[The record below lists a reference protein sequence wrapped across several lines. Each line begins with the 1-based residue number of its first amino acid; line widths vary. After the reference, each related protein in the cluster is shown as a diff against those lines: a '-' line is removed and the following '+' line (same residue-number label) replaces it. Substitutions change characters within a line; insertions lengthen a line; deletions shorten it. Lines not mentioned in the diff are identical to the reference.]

1 MVIRIIINSR
11 AVNLKHLGR
20 VRFLELTLEYRYILY
35 NSEIGDI
42 LFPTPRPLTGLKW
55 LLRVK
60 SLKKRGAYLD
70 GDEDMNIEKIIRH
83 GDTGKKGA
91 SLIDAVTD
99 RVREG
104 GISTVVVASVKG
116 KQALKFGEALKGSAQ
131 VVSVTEFGYSDSVK
145 KAMKKLKVISVENAD
160 LPIQDHREMREALKV
175 YGSGVKAALEV
186 AVIAAGKGLASEP
199 VLVIGGSRGGLDTA
213 LVVRPSTPEGLLD
226 TDPDAELAVLEVVA
240 LPA

>member
-1 MVIRIIINSR
+1 
-11 AVNLKHLGR
+11 
-20 VRFLELTLEYRYILY
+20 
-35 NSEIGDI
+35 
-42 LFPTPRPLTGLKW
+42 
-55 LLRVK
+55 
-60 SLKKRGAYLD
+60 
-70 GDEDMNIEKIIRH
+70 MNIEKIIQH
-83 GDTGKKGA
+83 DHSGKGA
-91 SLIDAVTD
+91 ASFIDAITD
-99 RVREG
+99 RVHEG
-104 GISTVVVASVKG
+104 GIPTVVVASVKG
-116 KQALKFGEALKGSAQ
+116 KQAIKLGEALKGTAQ

-160 LPIQDHREMREALKV
+160 LPIQDHREMREALRV